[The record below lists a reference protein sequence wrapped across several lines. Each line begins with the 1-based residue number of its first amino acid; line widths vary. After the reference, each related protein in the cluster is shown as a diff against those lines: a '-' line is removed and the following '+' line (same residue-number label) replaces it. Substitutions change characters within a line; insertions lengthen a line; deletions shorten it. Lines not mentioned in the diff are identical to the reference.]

1 MLVVERKYF
10 AYAIEIQLYCI
21 QERMTCISVK
31 TIGIHI
37 YVKNLY
43 STGERL
49 KKNTLHYRDQRK
61 INPAS
66 IDVTQTIIIIINV

>member
-49 KKNTLHYRDQRK
+49 KKKHLTLQRSEENQSSK
-61 INPAS
+61 H
-66 IDVTQTIIIIINV
+66 

>member
-21 QERMTCISVK
+21 QERMTCINVK
-31 TIGIHI
+31 KIGIHI

-49 KKNTLHYRDQRK
+49 KKKTPYITEIRGK
-61 INPAS
+61 S
-66 IDVTQTIIIIINV
+66 IQQALM